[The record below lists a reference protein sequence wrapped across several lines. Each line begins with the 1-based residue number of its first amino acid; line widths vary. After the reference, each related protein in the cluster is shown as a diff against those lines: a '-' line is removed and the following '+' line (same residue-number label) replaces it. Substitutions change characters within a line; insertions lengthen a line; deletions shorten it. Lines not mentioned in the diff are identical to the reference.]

1 MLRPAMQSGCR
12 FGRKCSF
19 DVFTESRRW
28 WGCWW
33 IFHAR
38 DAWVATRIIS
48 CEALVTSRALFL
60 GLLLLVET
68 LKLDQDPIGE
78 LRVLD
83 CGYTDQVLLD
93 TISQEV
99 LRIKATVCNSLQDL
113 NKLYM
118 VDRALYTNTPGIP
131 LYMEF
136 TPQNM
141 RSMKTPLIIS
151 EVKLYTVERVWGMR
165 TLRITR

>member
-1 MLRPAMQSGCR
+1 MN
-12 FGRKCSF
+12 
-19 DVFTESRRW
+19 
-28 WGCWW
+28 
-33 IFHAR
+33 
-38 DAWVATRIIS
+38 
-48 CEALVTSRALFL
+48 
-60 GLLLLVET
+60 
-68 LKLDQDPIGE
+68 LDQSPPGE

-83 CGYTDQVLLD
+83 SGYTDRVQLD
-93 TISQEV
+93 TISEEV
-99 LRIKATVCNSLQDL
+99 LRIKALVCNSLSDL

-131 LYMEF
+131 FYMEF

-151 EVKLYTVERVWGMR
+151 EAKLYTVERVWGMR

>member
-1 MLRPAMQSGCR
+1 M
-12 FGRKCSF
+12 
-19 DVFTESRRW
+19 
-28 WGCWW
+28 
-33 IFHAR
+33 
-38 DAWVATRIIS
+38 
-48 CEALVTSRALFL
+48 
-60 GLLLLVET
+60 
-68 LKLDQDPIGE
+68 KLDPGPIGE

-83 CGYTDQVLLD
+83 SGYTDQVLLD
-93 TISQEV
+93 TISEEV

-113 NKLYM
+113 NRLYM

-141 RSMKTPLIIS
+141 KSIRTPLIIS

-165 TLRITR
+165 TLRITT

>member
-1 MLRPAMQSGCR
+1 M
-12 FGRKCSF
+12 
-19 DVFTESRRW
+19 
-28 WGCWW
+28 
-33 IFHAR
+33 
-38 DAWVATRIIS
+38 
-48 CEALVTSRALFL
+48 
-60 GLLLLVET
+60 
-68 LKLDQDPIGE
+68 KLDQGSAGE

-83 CGYTDQVLLD
+83 SGYTDQVLLD
-93 TISQEV
+93 TISEEV
-99 LRIKATVCNSLQDL
+99 LRIKATVCNSLSDL

-151 EVKLYTVERVWGMR
+151 EVKLYTVEGFWEMQPLKITRYFRKLIILNFYLLAVPP
-165 TLRITR
+165 TLRS

>member
-1 MLRPAMQSGCR
+1 M
-12 FGRKCSF
+12 
-19 DVFTESRRW
+19 
-28 WGCWW
+28 
-33 IFHAR
+33 
-38 DAWVATRIIS
+38 
-48 CEALVTSRALFL
+48 
-60 GLLLLVET
+60 
-68 LKLDQDPIGE
+68 KLDQSPSGE

-83 CGYTDQVLLD
+83 SGYTDQVRLD
-93 TISQEV
+93 TISEEV
-99 LRIKATVCNSLQDL
+99 LRIKALVCNSINDL

-136 TPQNM
+136 TPQIM

-165 TLRITR
+165 TLRVTR

>member
-1 MLRPAMQSGCR
+1 M
-12 FGRKCSF
+12 
-19 DVFTESRRW
+19 
-28 WGCWW
+28 
-33 IFHAR
+33 
-38 DAWVATRIIS
+38 
-48 CEALVTSRALFL
+48 
-60 GLLLLVET
+60 
-68 LKLDQDPIGE
+68 KLDQDPIGE

-83 CGYTDQVLLD
+83 SGYTDQVLLD

-113 NKLYM
+113 SKLYT
-118 VDRALYTNTPGIP
+118 VDRALYTNTPGLP

-141 RSMKTPLIIS
+141 QSIKTPLIIS

-165 TLRITR
+165 TIRITR